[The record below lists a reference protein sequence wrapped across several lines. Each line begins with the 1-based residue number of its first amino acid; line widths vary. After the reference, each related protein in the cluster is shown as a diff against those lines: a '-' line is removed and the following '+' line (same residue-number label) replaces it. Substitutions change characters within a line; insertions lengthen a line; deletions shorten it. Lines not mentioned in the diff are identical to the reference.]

1 MVGIAQVVVQGK
13 KQEVKAK
20 GTIRDL
26 MKKFGLNPEIHLSL
40 VNGKL
45 KEEDYRLKDGD
56 VVEIIRVISG
66 G

>member
-1 MVGIAQVVVQGK
+1 MGGTAQVIIQGK
-13 KQEVKAK
+13 KYEVKAK

-26 MKKFGLNPEIHLSL
+26 MRMFGLNPEIHLSL

-45 KEEDYRLKDGD
+45 KEEDYKLKDGD

>member
-1 MVGIAQVVVQGK
+1 
-13 KQEVKAK
+13 
-20 GTIRDL
+20 

-45 KEEDYRLKDGD
+45 KEEDYKLKDGD